1 MAKEEKK
8 SRASGGQGF
17 RFEKAMKDL
26 ERVVARLEKGNLP
39 LEESL
44 QAFEEGVKLVRA
56 CRQYLDQTRQ
66 RIEILL
72 GEQGGE
78 PFYREFESEESGGDE
93 ESEPEGSI
101 LRSSRTATAKDESG
115 GED

>member
-1 MAKEEKK
+1 MTKEEKK
-8 SRASGGQGF
+8 SRGLGGQGF

-26 ERVVARLEKGNLP
+26 ERIVARLEKGNIP

-66 RIEILL
+66 RIEMLV

-78 PFYREFESEESGGDE
+78 PLYGEFEPEGPEAE
-93 ESEPEGSI
+93 ESEPEGS
-101 LRSSRTATAKDESG
+101 G